1 MLRSITTAGAVV
13 LCASLAL
20 PVPAAAGPNENRP
33 NAPIVRVS
41 ERVAFSDLDLNT
53 QSGAQVMLRR
63 IQGAAARVCAQPRTP
78 LFPTVE
84 TTMRRCTAQSTGQA
98 VAALNSPTVFAEAGR
113 LPNRPV
119 LTAAIEP

>member
-20 PVPAAAGPNENRP
+20 PTPTTAGPNEVRP
-33 NAPIVRVS
+33 EAPIVRVS
-41 ERVAFSDLDLNT
+41 ERVPFGDLDLNT
-53 QSGAQVMLRR
+53 QQGAQVMLRR
-63 IQGAAARVCAQPRTP
+63 IQGASARVCQQPRSP
-78 LFPTVE
+78 LFPTIE
-84 TTMRRCTAQSTGQA
+84 TTMSRCRALSTGQA